1 MPEEL
6 NSRERVLKFL
16 RREKV
21 DCIPCFAGMGNV
33 LISEVEKLGWHFGD
47 LHRDPHKMAVAAA
60 TTYPA
65 TGYECAVVPYDYHLE
80 GESLGSEIEFY
91 EERREMQKIIYPII
105 LHEWT
110 ENLAEANLD
119 ELRKKKPSESGR
131 IPLVADAVQ
140 EVKKLIGEDVV
151 VCAYTLGPYGVAGAV
166 DTVVD
171 LSKNVLKK
179 RWLVK
184 DLLRIL
190 ADYLIEETKYFR
202 QAGADF
208 VCTREMTCATE
219 LLHPEVYKDL
229 IVPPLQR
236 VMAGIDPPLVI
247 HTCGDMDLDM
257 PYFIRTGADFL
268 SVEQKVHIWRA
279 RQIMNG
285 TGIRLMGNMDVFLLL
300 TMSKPEDVEG
310 QVRTIINEGVDAV
323 WPACD
328 IWPEATVENVT
339 AMVEACKKYS
349 DPEAPTPG
357 TYWAQNG
364 VWEAKHM
371 ATGRQ
376 QKFPGC
382 SM

>member
-1 MPEEL
+1 ML
-6 NSRERVLKFL
+6 RFL

-21 DCIPCFAGMGNV
+21 DRIPCFSGAGNV

-47 LHRDPHKMAVAAA
+47 LHRDPHKMAMAAA

-65 TGYECAVVPYDYHLE
+65 TGFECCVVPFDCHLE
-80 GESLGSEIEFY
+80 GESLGCEIEFY
-91 EERREMQKIIYPII
+91 EERREMQKILYPII

-140 EVKKLIGEDVV
+140 EAKKLIGEDVV
-151 VCAYTLGPYGVAGAV
+151 IGAYTLGPYGVAGAV

-184 DLLRIL
+184 ELLQIL
-190 ADYLIEETKYFR
+190 ADYLVEEHKYFR

-208 VCTREMTCATE
+208 VCTRDGGV
-219 LLHPEVYKDL
+219 LHPEVHKEL

-247 HTCGDMDLDM
+247 STGGDVDLVM
-257 PYFIRTGADFL
+257 AYFIRTGADFL
-268 SVEQKVHIWRA
+268 SVEQNCHIWRA

-285 TGIRLMGNMDVFLLL
+285 TGIRLMGNMDVFMLL
-300 TMSKPEDVEG
+300 TMSKPSDVEG
-310 QVRTIINEGVDAV
+310 QVKTIINEGIDAV
-323 WPACD
+323 WPAAD

-349 DPEAPTPG
+349 DPENPTPG
-357 TYWAQNG
+357 TYWSRDG
-364 VWEAKHM
+364 VWEASHM
-371 ATGRQ
+371 ATGIQTR
-376 QKFPGC
+376 FPGC

>member
-1 MPEEL
+1 
-6 NSRERVLKFL
+6 
-16 RREKV
+16 
-21 DCIPCFAGMGNV
+21 
-33 LISEVEKLGWHFGD
+33 
-47 LHRDPHKMAVAAA
+47 
-60 TTYPA
+60 
-65 TGYECAVVPYDYHLE
+65 
-80 GESLGSEIEFY
+80 
-91 EERREMQKIIYPII
+91 MQKIIYPII

-119 ELRKKKPSESGR
+119 ELKKKKPSESGR

-140 EVKKLIGEDVV
+140 EAKKLIGEDVV
-151 VCAYTLGPYGVAGAV
+151 IGAYTLGPYIVAGEV

-171 LSKNVLKK
+171 LSKNILKR

-190 ADYLIEETKYFR
+190 ADYIIEETKYFR

-208 VCTREMTCATE
+208 VCTRDGGV
-219 LLHPEVYKDL
+219 LHPEVHKEL

-247 HTCGDMDLDM
+247 GTGGDVDLNM
-257 PYFIRTGADFL
+257 AYYIRTGADFL
-268 SVEQKVHIWRA
+268 SVEQNCHIWRA

-285 TGIRLMGNMDVFLLL
+285 TGIRLMGNMDVYMLL
-300 TMSKPEDVEG
+300 TMSKPEDVDG
-310 QVRTIINEGVDAV
+310 QVKTIINEGIDAV
-323 WPACD
+323 WPAAD
-328 IWPEATVENVT
+328 IWPEAPVENVV

-349 DPEAPTPG
+349 DPESPTPG
-357 TYWAQNG
+357 TYWARDG

-371 ATGRQ
+371 ATGIQTR
-376 QKFPGC
+376 FPGC